1 MGFVNG
7 GYEILLYKYLWVATS
22 PCGGFG
28 EKFRNMKCSRSD
40 SMTILGLLRV
50 TLCSESNIFNE
61 PKLIFPTFND
71 QIHIVLQYIDIF
83 QRMLHINKKQSDG
96 IFFWRNQPSN

>member
-22 PCGGFG
+22 PCGGFE
-28 EKFRNMKCSRSD
+28 EKFRNKKCSRSD

-61 PKLIFPTFND
+61 PHLIFSRAFRETIRMTFGVCVCECVCVSRAY
-71 QIHIVLQYIDIF
+71 HLVL
-83 QRMLHINKKQSDG
+83 LDG
-96 IFFWRNQPSN
+96 F